1 MGKVTGFLEYGRVDP
16 PKRLPL
22 DRIRDYDEIR
32 QSQDESAIKIQ
43 GARCMNC
50 GVPFCS
56 GGVLLNGM
64 VSGCPLH
71 NLIPEFNELVYKGQW
86 HEAYRRL
93 IRTNPF
99 PEFTSRVCPAPCE
112 GSCTEGYILEA
123 VAISSLEYQI
133 IEKAFAQGWVEA
145 VQSLPSGKQVAIV
158 GSGPAGLA
166 CAYYLN
172 LVGHDVTVYE
182 RSDRA
187 GGLLLYG
194 IPNMKLDKRIV
205 ERRIDLLK
213 RSGIK
218 FILNTEVGKDVSAKS
233 LATSYDALILCGG
246 ATQGRTLDVIG
257 NDAKGIYPAVAFLQ
271 ANTKNLL
278 HKRGASRSLIDAQD
292 KHVIVIGGGDTGTDC
307 VATALRQGCA
317 SVAQFEILPSP
328 SKERNIKS
336 NPWPEWP
343 RKLKTDYGQEEFIAV
358 YGADPRKYL
367 IATKRIETDESG
379 HVVGVQSIDV
389 TWEKDADSHYFSKE
403 TAGSERSWKAD
414 VVLLA
419 MGFAGPESLI
429 SDELQLLRDPRSN
442 YKAEYGTFKTNLEN
456 VFTAGDMRR
465 GQSLVVWAIQE
476 GKLAARE
483 VDRFLTGKTVL
494 K

>member
-343 RKLKTDYGQEEFIAV
+343 RKLKTDYGQEEAIAV
-358 YGADPRKYL
+358 YGVDPRKYL